1 MSYEA
6 VRTDDGIEIRDGDEV
21 IAVSKTWPPR
31 EPDVLDILF
40 DHANISQPTKGLLN
54 ILFAVTE
61 LEHEDEE

>member
-21 IAVSKTWPPR
+21 IVVSKTWPPR

-40 DHANISQPTKGLLN
+40 DDANISQPTKGLLN
-54 ILFAVTE
+54 ILFGVTD
-61 LEHEDEE
+61 LADE